1 VIAAQQ
7 LSHGPTCS
15 ISNAWDNAA
24 ASDPSPDL
32 LLFALVCDMAFRRRV
47 YAVAT
52 RRHGLKW
59 DWEILRN
66 GEPQGVRVRGG
77 LHRVE
82 ADALKE
88 GTAALQEFLALLKR
102 ERTVR

>member
-1 VIAAQQ
+1 MRQPAI
-7 LSHGPTCS
+7 
-15 ISNAWDNAA
+15 
-24 ASDPSPDL
+24 
-32 LLFALVCDMAFRRRV
+32 RRRIFYCLHWYV
-47 YAVAT
+47 TWPSVVAYTPWLRDATASSGIGKFSGMANRKAFGYA
-52 RRHGLKW
+52 
-59 DWEILRN
+59 
-66 GEPQGVRVRGG
+66 G

>member
-1 VIAAQQ
+1 LA
-7 LSHGPTCS
+7 
-15 ISNAWDNAA
+15 NRK
-24 ASDPSPDL
+24 
-32 LLFALVCDMAFRRRV
+32 AFG
-47 YAVAT
+47 YA
-52 RRHGLKW
+52 
-59 DWEILRN
+59 
-66 GEPQGVRVRGG
+66 G